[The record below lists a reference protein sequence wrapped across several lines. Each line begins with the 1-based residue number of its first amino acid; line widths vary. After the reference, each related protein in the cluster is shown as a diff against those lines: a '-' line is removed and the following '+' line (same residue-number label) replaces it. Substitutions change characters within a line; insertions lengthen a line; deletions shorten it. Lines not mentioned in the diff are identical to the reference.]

1 MPQQTALDP
10 RFSIGQPVLRTE
22 DPRLL
27 TGRGRYTDDVNLPN
41 QAYAY
46 IARSMQ
52 SHGRIVGI
60 DTAAAAAAPGVLA
73 VYTGRDLE
81 AEGFKGFPHAM
92 PVKSRDG
99 SPIKVPF
106 YPALAVDRVRHVGQA
121 IAVVI
126 AETAAQARDAA
137 ELIEADIEALP
148 PITDMTLS
156 QQAAPLFEDV
166 PANVVVDYFDGD
178 EAATA
183 AAFARAAHVTKLR
196 LDNNRLVVNAME
208 PRSALASYDPDQQKF
223 TVYAGSQ
230 GAFGLRNSLAT
241 VLNVPPPKVRV
252 ICGDVGGSFGM
263 KGQPY
268 DATVVVMFAARK
280 LGRPVKCTADR
291 QESFLTDHQGRAS
304 LIDSELALDKDG
316 NFLAIRLSG
325 WGDVGAYV
333 TQMGALSPTAVL
345 SRNLPSVYRIKAMA
359 VTVRAV
365 LTNTVPTGP
374 YRGAG
379 RPESKYI
386 IERLIDQAARET
398 GIDRVELRRRN
409 LVRPSDMPWTT
420 PNGPVYDSGDFP
432 GTLDAVL
439 QKADWTGFA
448 ARRRESEARGQL
460 RGIAVSSYLE
470 HTAGPGKELADI
482 RFNEDG
488 TVSLIN
494 AGKDFGMGHA
504 APYAQVLSQTLGIPF
519 DAIRLDQ
526 SDSDQMIGPGMSG
539 GSRSA
544 VASSG
549 AIIEAAKLVV
559 DNGRKLAG
567 RVLEAAAQDI
577 EFNAGQFRVV
587 GTDRAVGIMELA
599 ARVRTL
605 KGLPEDMPKKLDAG
619 VSHNTAPATFPNGS
633 HAAEVEVDPETGVV
647 KILRYTVVDD
657 FGNMINP
664 MVVEGQV
671 HGGIVQGIGQALME
685 RTVYDEEGQLL
696 TGSLMDYC
704 LPRAEDLA
712 NIEFTSRP
720 VPALTNPL
728 GVKGCGEAGVAGSLP
743 TVVNAVLDA
752 LSARGVTHIDTP
764 LTPHRIWEALRDA
777 KK

>member
-1 MPQQTALDP
+1 MQPQTALDP
-10 RFSIGQPVLRTE
+10 RFAIGQPVLRTE

-27 TGRGRYTDDVNLPN
+27 TGRGRYTDDVSLPR
-41 QAYAY
+41 QAYAS
-46 IARSMQ
+46 IARSVQ
-52 SHGRIVGI
+52 SHGRIAHI
-60 DTAAAAAAPGVLA
+60 DTAAARAAPGVLA
-73 VYTGRDLE
+73 VYTGADFE
-81 AEGFKGFPHAM
+81 AEGLRGFPHAM

-99 SPIKVPF
+99 SPIKVPY
-106 YPALAVDRVRHVGQA
+106 YPALAVGRVRHVGQA
-121 IAVVI
+121 MAVVI

-137 ELIEADIEALP
+137 ELIAADLEALP
-148 PITDMTLS
+148 PITDMRVS
-156 QQAAPLFEDV
+156 QDSPALFDDV
-166 PANVVVDYFDGD
+166 PGNLCVDFFDGD

-183 AAFARAAHVTKLR
+183 AAFAKAAHVTRLR

-208 PRSALASYDPDQQKF
+208 PRAALADYDRAEEKF
-223 TVYAGSQ
+223 TVHAGSQ
-230 GAFGLRNSLAT
+230 GAFGLRNSLAA
-241 VLNVPPPKVRV
+241 VLDVPPEKVRV

-268 DATVVVMFAARK
+268 DATVAVMFAARK
-280 LGRPVKCTADR
+280 LGRPVKWCADR

-304 LIDSELALDKDG
+304 LIDCELALDRDG
-316 NFLAIRLSG
+316 HFLAIRLTG

-345 SRNLPSVYRIKAMA
+345 SRNLPSVYRLKAMA

-386 IERLIDQAARET
+386 IERLIDQAARDT

-409 LVRPSDMPWTT
+409 LVRPGDMPWTT

-432 GTLDAVL
+432 GCLEAVL
-439 QKADWTGFA
+439 QKADWAGFA
-448 ARRRESEARGQL
+448 ARRRESASRGQL

-470 HTAGPGKELADI
+470 HTAAPGKELADI

-488 TVSLIN
+488 TVTLVN

-519 DAIRLDQ
+519 DVIKLDQ

-549 AIIEAAKLVV
+549 AILEASQRVV
-559 DNGRKLAG
+559 ENGRKLAG
-567 RVLEAAAQDI
+567 RVLEAAPADI
-577 EFNAGQFRVV
+577 EFNAGRFRVV
-587 GTDRAVGIMELA
+587 GTDRTIGIMELA

-605 KGLPEDMPKKLDAG
+605 KNLPEDMPKKLDAA
-619 VSHNTAPATFPNGS
+619 VSHTTSPATYPNGA
-633 HAAEVEVDPETGVV
+633 HVAEVEVDPETGSV
-647 KILRYTVVDD
+647 KILRYSVVDD

-664 MVVEGQV
+664 MIVEGQV
-671 HGGIVQGIGQALME
+671 HGGIGQGIGQALME
-685 RTVYDEEGQLL
+685 RTVYDDEGQLL

-704 LPRAEDLA
+704 LPRAEDMA
-712 NIEFTSRP
+712 NIDFTSRP

-752 LSARGVTHIDTP
+752 LAPRGVTHIDTP
-764 LTPHRIWEALRDA
+764 LTPQRIWQALRDA
-777 KK
+777 SR